1 LSIKQQLEIG
11 RQNGQIMVLVLALIG
26 IGLLITGAMLSL
38 MSGNYFFASQNLK
51 TNQALTLAEAGIDQT
66 IKQINANPNYTG
78 TSAPVSLNTGQF
90 EVTVIALADP
100 NKKEVTATAYVPTK
114 TNPIATKTVR
124 VMVAATPNEESVS
137 FHYAIQSGS
146 MGITVGG
153 NSNVKGNLFSNANI
167 DVNSSSAKVEGD
179 AFAVGTISQ
188 QKPGQITGQIQE
200 HVQSQ
205 PLPVVN
211 IDFWKNE
218 AKKGGTHQGDLTN
231 PGSVSLGPLEITG
244 RFQLSQ
250 ECTINITGPIW
261 IHGDINLSG
270 KGTFTVDPKFGAN
283 GTIIIADGHINISGQ
298 YTFNRTAQGG
308 YLLFLSTSP
317 DVPAI
322 SYSGTASG
330 SGAYYAYNGGMTISG
345 SGKLAAIT
353 GKGLNLSGNGDIIYE
368 EGLASAIFSSGPG
381 GTYTIMPGT
390 WREIP

>member
-1 LSIKQQLEIG
+1 M
-11 RQNGQIMVLVLALIG
+11 MVLVLAIIG

-66 IKQINANPNYTG
+66 IKQINANPNYMG

-90 EVTVIALADP
+90 EVTVVTTADP
-100 NKKEVTATAYVPTK
+100 NRREVTATGYVPSK
-114 TNPIATKTVR
+114 INPIAQKTVR
-124 VMVAATPNEESVS
+124 VIISVTPNEESVA

-146 MGITVGG
+146 LGIIVGG
-153 NSNVKGNLFSNANI
+153 NSEIKGNLFSNANI
-167 DVNSSSAKVEGD
+167 EVNSASAKVEGD
-179 AFAVGTISQ
+179 AFAVGTVTQ

-244 RFQLSQ
+244 RFQISQ
-250 ECTINITGPIW
+250 DCTINITGPIW
-261 IHGDINLSG
+261 VHGDINLSG
-270 KGTFTVDPKFGAN
+270 KGTFSVDSKFGAN
-283 GTIIIADGHINISGQ
+283 GTIIISDGHINISGQ
-298 YTFNRTAQGG
+298 YNFVRTPQGG

-322 SYSGTASG
+322 SYSGTATG
-330 SGAYYAYNGGMTISG
+330 SGAYYAYNGGMTVTG
-345 SGKLAAIT
+345 SGKMAAIT
-353 GKGLNLSGNGDIIYE
+353 GKGLNLSGSGSIIYE
-368 EGLASAIFSSGPG
+368 EGLASAVFSSGPG
-381 GTYTIMPGT
+381 GIFTIMPGS